1 MIYPIYVYGSS
12 ILRKKSINIDNTYPQ
27 LKEMIESMYETMYE
41 SDGVGL
47 AAPQIGK
54 NIRLFVV
61 DGTGFAEDDP
71 KAADFKK
78 VFINAEIYER
88 FGEEYSFNEGC
99 LSLPGIREDV
109 MRKPNIKMRYMD
121 ENFVEHDEEFDGIRA
136 RIIQHEYD
144 HIDAELF
151 IDHIAP
157 IRKTLIKN
165 KLAKMIKGDYK
176 ASYRTKIVK

>member
-1 MIYPIYVYGSS
+1 MIYPIYVYGSAV
-12 ILRKKSINIDNTYPQ
+12 LRKKSVEIDNNYPQ
-27 LKEMIESMYETMYE
+27 IKEMIEGLFETMYE

-61 DGTGFAEDDP
+61 DASAFVDDDP
-71 KAADFKK
+71 KCKDFRKA
-78 VFINAEIYER
+78 FINAEIYER
-88 FGEEYSFNEGC
+88 FGDEEPFNEGC

-109 MRKPNIKMRYMD
+109 MRKTKIKMRYMD
-121 ENFVEHDEEFDGIRA
+121 ENFVAHDEEFDGMRA

-165 KLAKMIKGDYK
+165 KLTKLSKGDYK